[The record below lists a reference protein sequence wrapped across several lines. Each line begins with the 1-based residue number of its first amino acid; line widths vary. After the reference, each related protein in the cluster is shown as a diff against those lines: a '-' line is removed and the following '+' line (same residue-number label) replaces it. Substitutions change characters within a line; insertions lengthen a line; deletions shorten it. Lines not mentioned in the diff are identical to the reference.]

1 MNDSPPMERVYVPL
15 DSSGFLWIP
24 LDSSGFISLSVT
36 LKALEVTAN
45 LTCPLVVLPGGDDA
59 EG

>member
-1 MNDSPPMERVYVPL
+1 MSLWIPL

-36 LKALEVTAN
+36 LKALEVAAN